1 MFDHVTVRVSDRGE
15 SERFYAA
22 VLAALDRPPTYTGE
36 DLAEWNDFSLCQA
49 TRACPPTKRLH
60 VGFAASSPEQ
70 VDAFWQSG
78 TEAGF
83 LDDGRPGLRPRYRD
97 DYYGG
102 FLRDPDGNSVEA
114 VHHSDVR
121 PGGIDHLWVRVA
133 DLDASRGFYEVA
145 SPHAGIRL
153 VDEHQDR
160 VRFAGDGGSMSL
172 VTGPS
177 TEGLHIAFA
186 VSDDATVEAFHR
198 AATAAGY
205 TDHGAPGERP
215 QYHDGYYAAYVL
227 DPDGTNVELVNH
239 HRR

>member
-22 VLAALDRPPTYTGE
+22 VLAALDHPPTHAGD
-36 DLAEWNDFSLCQA
+36 DLAEWNDFSLCEA

-60 VGFAASSPEQ
+60 VAFGALSPQQ

-83 LDDGRPGLRPRYRD
+83 LDDGGPGPRPRYRD

-102 FLRDPDGNSVEA
+102 YLRDPDGNSVEA
-114 VHHSDVR
+114 VHHGDVR

-133 DLDASRGFYEVA
+133 DLDASRRFYELA
-145 SPHAGIRL
+145 APHAGIRL

-160 VRFAGDGGSMSL
+160 VRFAGGGGSMSL
-172 VTGPS
+172 VEGPP

-186 VSDDATVEAFHR
+186 ASDDGAVEAFHS
-198 AATAAGY
+198 AAIAAGY

-215 QYHDGYYAAYVL
+215 QYHDGYYAAYAL

-239 HRR
+239 HRG

>member
-60 VGFAASSPEQ
+60 VAFAARSPEQ

-83 LDDGRPGLRPRYRD
+83 LDDGRPGPRPRYRD

-114 VHHSDVR
+114 VHHGDVR

-133 DLDASRGFYEVA
+133 DLDASRGFYELA
-145 SPHAGIRL
+145 APHAGIRL

-172 VTGPS
+172 V
-177 TEGLHIAFA
+177 
-186 VSDDATVEAFHR
+186 DR
-198 AATAAGY
+198 AAHRGAA
-205 TDHGAPGERP
+205 HRIRGERRRRGRGLP
-215 QYHDGYYAAYVL
+215 Q
-227 DPDGTNVELVNH
+227 
-239 HRR
+239 RRHQPPATPTTGRPGSGRSTTTATTPPTCSIPTAPTSSS

>member
-1 MFDHVTVRVSDRGE
+1 VFDHVTVRVSDRGE

-22 VLAALDRPPTYTGE
+22 VLAALDRLPTYSGE
-36 DLAEWNDFSLCQA
+36 HLAEWNDFSLCQA

-60 VGFAASSPEQ
+60 VGFAARSREQ

-83 LDDGRPGLRPRYRD
+83 LDDGRPGLRPRYGD

-114 VHHSDVR
+114 VHHGDVR
-121 PGGIDHLWVRVA
+121 PGAIDHLWVRVA
-133 DLDASRGFYEVA
+133 DLDASRGFYEVVA
-145 SPHAGIRL
+145 QHAGIRL
-153 VDEHQDR
+153 TDDHQHR

-172 VTGPS
+172 LSGPP

-186 VSDDATVEAFHR
+186 TSDDGAVEAFHR

-205 TDHGAPGERP
+205 ADHGAPGERP

-239 HRR
+239 HRG

>member
-1 MFDHVTVRVSDRGE
+1 MFDHVRVRVSDRGE
-15 SERFYAA
+15 SERFYAV
-22 VLAALDRPPTYTGE
+22 VLAALDVPPTRSDDE
-36 DLAEWNDFSLCQA
+36 LAVWNGFSLCPA

-60 VGFAASSPEQ
+60 VAFGASSPER

-83 LDDGRPGLRPRYRD
+83 LDDGRPGPRPRYRD

-114 VHHSDVR
+114 VHHGDVR
-121 PGGIDHLWVRVA
+121 PGRIDHLWVRVS
-133 DLDASRGFYEVA
+133 DLQASRRFYDVA
-145 SPHAGIRL
+145 APHAGLRL
-153 VDEHQDR
+153 VDAQQQR

-172 VTGPS
+172 VTGPA

-186 VSDDATVEAFHR
+186 ASDDAAVEAFHS

-205 TDHGAPGERP
+205 TDHGAPAERP
-215 QYHDGYYAAYVL
+215 QYHGRSYAAYVL

-239 HRR
+239 HRG

>member
-1 MFDHVTVRVSDRGE
+1 VFDHVTVRVSDRGE
-15 SERFYAA
+15 SERFYTA
-22 VLAALDRPPTYTGE
+22 VLAALDVPPTGSDD
-36 DLAEWNDFSLCQA
+36 DLAEWNDFSLRAA
-49 TRACPPTKRLH
+49 TRARPPTKRLH
-60 VGFAASSPEQ
+60 VAFAARSPEQ

-97 DYYGG
+97 DYYGA

-114 VHHSDVR
+114 VHHGDVR
-121 PGGIDHLWVRVA
+121 PGGIDHLWVRVS
-133 DLDASRGFYEVA
+133 DLESSRRFYDVA
-145 SPHAGIRL
+145 APHAGLRL
-153 VDEHQDR
+153 EAHQDR
-160 VRFAGDGGSMSL
+160 VRIAGDGGSMSL

-186 VSDDATVEAFHR
+186 AGDDGAVEGFHSS
-198 AATAAGY
+198 ATAAGY
-205 TDHGAPGERP
+205 TDHGAPAERP

-239 HRR
+239 HRG